1 MMMMFMRAL
10 TSDSMISACRSS
22 SVPPSMSE
30 AIVSLSVLN
39 FLMSSVGWSTE
50 IGLDVAFTR
59 EPSKGAPGR

>member
-1 MMMMFMRAL
+1 
-10 TSDSMISACRSS
+10 MISACRSS